1 MKEISK
7 KQLLNQINEADLE
20 KRKAGS
26 GVYIPRDEFAP
37 WEKESQP
44 DAREARGLPRE
55 YPKRKEGAKESPDWF
70 DRRAAR
76 AIEAREGGAPPS
88 DMMIVDDP
96 ENEGGYIVVVQR
108 EGHTITLITEETL
121 KEENPDFHK
130 WATTPPNR
138 LAFIDVKK
146 KLGRDWFGLGRN
158 PAPDIQM
165 KRREMVSKE
174 PFPAPGEE
182 KKELS
187 VQGKILRGFLN
198 PYFRE
203 LAFNV
208 KEHLNS
214 AGLPE
219 IVAPLHKFEN
229 QTENIN
235 KYTTITNENVTW
247 SSQNSFFYPSLEV
260 YINNAKDLYRG
271 RTPEYTPE
279 ARHLVRQDN
288 PGRNWAPTRPAE
300 NKDDAYKEKPLTPI
314 YQLNRGGYDPNDLD
328 IQVVDVFTFR
338 GRLTQGNIFTW
349 TIEFKTKYGKK
360 LKEESRIQGGL
371 VEDLYLEATAS
382 TGNLESVAGPDGS
395 IASNKEIVD
404 AFLEA
409 LADIQSQILAI
420 DPREELRSRFAGVGR
435 TDATLRVNESLD
447 VDTIVSKI
455 ISELKQ

>member
-26 GVYIPRDEFAP
+26 GLYIPRDEFAP
-37 WEKESQP
+37 WEKESEP
-44 DAREARGLPRE
+44 GEREARGLPRD

-76 AIEAREGGAPPS
+76 AIEALEGGAPVS

-96 ENEGGYIVVVQR
+96 ENPNGYIVVVQI
-108 EGHTITLITEETL
+108 EGNAITLITEETL
-121 KEENPDFHK
+121 KEENARFHE
-130 WATTPPNR
+130 WATRPPNR
-138 LAFIDVKK
+138 LAFINVKK

-174 PFPAPGEE
+174 PFPAPGDE

-187 VQGKILRGFLN
+187 IQGKILRKFLN

-203 LAFNV
+203 LAYNV
-208 KEHLNS
+208 KEHLNN

-235 KYTTITNENVTW
+235 KYTVITNENVTW

-260 YINNAKDLYRG
+260 YIKNAKELYRG
-271 RTPEYTPE
+271 RNPEYTPE
-279 ARHLVRQDN
+279 AKHLVRQDN
-288 PGRNWAPTRPAE
+288 PGRNWSPTRPAE
-300 NKDDAYKEKPLTPI
+300 NKDETYKQKPLTPI
-314 YQLNRGGYDPNDLD
+314 YQLNKKGYDPNDLD

-338 GRLTQGNIFTW
+338 GRLTPENTYTW

-371 VEDLYLEATAS
+371 IEDMFLEATAS
-382 TGNLESVAGPDGS
+382 TGPLENIVGPDGS
-395 IASNKEIVD
+395 IASNQEIVN

-409 LADIQSQILAI
+409 LSDIQSQILAI
-420 DPREELRSRFAGVGR
+420 DVKEELRSRFAGVGR
-435 TDATLRVNESLD
+435 TDATLQLNESANLD
-447 VDTIVSKI
+447 LLISKI
-455 ISELKQ
+455 IDELKQ

>member
-26 GVYIPRDEFAP
+26 GLYIPRDEYAA

-44 DAREARGLPRE
+44 DARELRGEPRD
-55 YPKRKEGAKESPDWF
+55 YPKRPKGAKESPDWF

-76 AIEAREGGAPPS
+76 AIEAREGGAPVS

-108 EGHTITLITEETL
+108 DGISITLITEETL
-121 KEENPDFHK
+121 KDENPDFHA
-130 WATTPPNR
+130 WATRPPNR

-165 KRREMVSKE
+165 KRREAVSSE
-174 PFPAPGEE
+174 PFPVPGEE

-187 VQGKILRGFLN
+187 TRGKILRKFIN
-198 PYFRE
+198 PYFRD
-203 LAFNV
+203 LAYTT
-208 KEHLNS
+208 KEPLNA

-235 KYTTITNENVTW
+235 KYTVVENENITW
-247 SSQNSFFYPSLEV
+247 STQNSFFYPSLEV
-260 YINNAKDLYRG
+260 YIQNAKDLYRG
-271 RTPEYTPE
+271 RTPEYTPV
-279 ARHLVRQDN
+279 AKHLVRQDN
-288 PGRNWAPTRPAE
+288 PGRNWSATRPAE
-300 NKDDAYKEKPLTPI
+300 NKDDSYKQKPLTPV

-328 IQVVDVFTFR
+328 VQVVDVFTFR
-338 GRLTQGNIFTW
+338 GRLMPNNTYNW
-349 TIEFKTKYGKK
+349 SMEFKTQYGKK

-371 VEDLYLEATAS
+371 VEDLYLESTAT
-382 TGNLESVAGPDGS
+382 TGPLESLVGEDGS
-395 IASNKEIVD
+395 IASNPEIVD
-404 AFLEA
+404 AFLQA
-409 LADIQSQILAI
+409 LQDIQTQITGI
-420 DPREELRSRFAGVGR
+420 DVKNELRSRFAGVGR
-435 TDATLRVNESLD
+435 TDATLRLNESLD
-447 VDTIVSKI
+447 IDSIVSKI
-455 ISELKQ
+455 MNEIKQ